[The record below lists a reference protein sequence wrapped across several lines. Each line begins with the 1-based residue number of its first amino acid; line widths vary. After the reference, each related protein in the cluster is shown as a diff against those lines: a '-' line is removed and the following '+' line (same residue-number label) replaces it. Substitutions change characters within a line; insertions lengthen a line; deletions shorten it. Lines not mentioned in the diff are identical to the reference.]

1 MVTNRHIG
9 WIDDARTLTML
20 LVIIGHCTYLNIM
33 TPYGGISYFK
43 NVPST
48 EYSIL
53 WKLLTAMVTFI
64 YTFHMPLFMMLSG
77 ACFSLTLKKVS
88 GMLPLLKNKG
98 KRLLI
103 PFLFTALLVSIPLKY
118 VSGYYAHSANV
129 LHDIVLGQLLL
140 MGNSHLWFVFS
151 LFWIFL
157 LYYGLYKLKVTTRWF
172 FMPVLVC
179 LSLSASIMGN
189 KGIEFMGIIAAFK
202 HLFYF
207 AFGLKYLYRID
218 TWKWG
223 GQVLLFNST
232 CYVILFVLD
241 HELSDSSLLVAKVIW
256 YFLPL
261 IMGTYGS
268 LIIINIAK
276 RIGNFHVLRS
286 NKVYKTF
293 SKDSYELYLFSD
305 PFNYILIYMMYVWMG
320 DYVIDNVASLLSFLI
335 RFFGTIFLAFVV
347 IWIKN
352 KIMSVI
358 FSYGTIRKS

>member
-33 TPYGGISYFK
+33 TPYGGISYFE

-48 EYSIL
+48 EYSIM
-53 WKLLTAMVTFI
+53 WKLLTSMVTFI
-64 YTFHMPLFMMLSG
+64 YSFHMPLFMMLSG

-118 VSGYYAHSANV
+118 ASGYYAHSANV

-157 LYYGLYKLKVTTRWF
+157 LYYGLYKLKATTRWF

-207 AFGLKYLYRID
+207 AFGFKYLYRID

-223 GQVLLFNST
+223 GKSCCST
-232 CYVILFVLD
+232 QRL
-241 HELSDSSLLVAKVIW
+241 
-256 YFLPL
+256 
-261 IMGTYGS
+261 M
-268 LIIINIAK
+268 
-276 RIGNFHVLRS
+276 
-286 NKVYKTF
+286 
-293 SKDSYELYLFSD
+293 LYC
-305 PFNYILIYMMYVWMG
+305 
-320 DYVIDNVASLLSFLI
+320 SF
-335 RFFGTIFLAFVV
+335 
-347 IWIKN
+347 
-352 KIMSVI
+352 
-358 FSYGTIRKS
+358 